1 MSDTNIEPP
10 PSNTQLDFIDRFRKG
25 IFFRP
30 KEFQI
35 FKTNL
40 NVYKETTSTDPDNPN
55 RIQGWGY
62 DNNRRSKI
70 SEIEKKIAKAIDSYL
85 KSYNKDSPIT
95 FENDTTISGND
106 APIEKALT
114 KITITKPN
122 NIVKEY
128 TGDELQELKNR
139 SHDISQSYRGDVD
152 NGFTWSELT
161 TSISNKD
168 GGIAGSE
175 KATLTFDLDMS
186 KLLSTSSG
194 GRRSFRKNYK
204 KVKSSKRGRSMK
216 RYVSKSR
223 KSRSRK

>member
-1 MSDTNIEPP
+1 MSGTNIEHPL
-10 PSNTQLDFIDRFRKG
+10 NTQLSRKDMFLKG

-30 KEFQI
+30 EDFQI
-35 FKTNL
+35 FKTKL
-40 NVYKETTSTDPDNPN
+40 DVYKETTSTDPNNPN

-62 DNNRRSKI
+62 DKKRISKI
-70 SEIEKKIAKAIDSYL
+70 GEIEKEIAKAIDRYL

-95 FENDTTISGND
+95 FNKDSISGSD
-106 APIEKALT
+106 ALIEKALT

-122 NIVKEY
+122 NIVEY
-128 TGDELQELKNR
+128 TGKELQELKNN
-139 SHDISQSYRGDVD
+139 SHESSASASGIVHH
-152 NGFTWSELT
+152 GFTWSELT
-161 TSISNKD
+161 GTIPYG
-168 GGIAGSE
+168 GGIVGSE
-175 KATLTFDLDMS
+175 KATLTFELDMS

>member
-1 MSDTNIEPP
+1 MSDTKILPPP
-10 PSNTQLDFIDRFRKG
+10 PSNTQLGLFDRFSKG
-25 IFFRP
+25 IFIRP
-30 KEFQI
+30 KDFQI
-35 FKTNL
+35 FETNL
-40 NVYKETTSTDPDNPN
+40 NVYKETTSPDPDNPN
-55 RIQGWGY
+55 RIQGWDY
-62 DNNRRSKI
+62 DENRRSKI
-70 SEIEKKIAKAIDSYL
+70 GEIEKKIAKAIDSYL

-95 FENDTTISGND
+95 FEKDNTISGND

-122 NIVKEY
+122 NVKEY
-128 TGDELQELKNR
+128 TGVELQELKNR
-139 SHDISQSYRGDVD
+139 SHDIIQRSGVNVD
-152 NGFTWSELT
+152 KGFTWSELT

-175 KATLTFDLDMS
+175 KATLTFELDMS
-186 KLLSTSSG
+186 KLRSTSSG

-223 KSRSRK
+223 SRK

>member
-1 MSDTNIEPP
+1 LSPPP
-10 PSNTQLDFIDRFRKG
+10 PSNTQLGFFDRFSKG

-30 KEFQI
+30 KDFQI

-40 NVYKETTSTDPDNPN
+40 NVYKETTSTDPANPKI
-55 RIQGWGY
+55 IQGWNF
-62 DNNRRSKI
+62 DKNRRSKI
-70 SEIEKKIAKAIDSYL
+70 SEIEKKIAKAIESYL
-85 KSYNKDSPIT
+85 KSYNKVSPIT
-95 FENDTTISGND
+95 FEKDNTISGND

-139 SHDISQSYRGDVD
+139 SHDIIQRPSGNVD
-152 NGFTWSELT
+152 KGFTWSELT
-161 TSISNKD
+161 TSISHKD

-175 KATLTFDLDMS
+175 KATLTFELDMS

-194 GRRSFRKNYK
+194 GRRSFRK
-204 KVKSSKRGRSMK
+204 KVKSSKRVKTAKRS
-216 RYVSKSR
+216 RSVKSR
-223 KSRSRK
+223 KYRNRK

>member
-1 MSDTNIEPP
+1 MSGTNIEP
-10 PSNTQLDFIDRFRKG
+10 PSNTQLGLKDRFLKG

-30 KEFQI
+30 EDFQI
-35 FKTNL
+35 FKTKL
-40 NVYKETTSTDPDNPN
+40 DVYKETTSTDPHNPN

-62 DNNRRSKI
+62 DKKRFSKI
-70 SEIEKKIAKAIDSYL
+70 GEIEKEIAKAIDRYL
-85 KSYNKDSPIT
+85 KYYKKDSPIT
-95 FENDTTISGND
+95 FENDTISGND

-114 KITITKPN
+114 KITITKDN
-122 NIVKEY
+122 NIVEY
-128 TGDELQELKNR
+128 TGEELQKLKKR
-139 SHDISQSYRGDVD
+139 SHNISVSSSGIVD
-152 NGFTWSELT
+152 HGFTWSKLT
-161 TSISNKD
+161 STIPNG

-175 KATLTFDLDMS
+175 KATLTFELDMS

-223 KSRSRK
+223 SRK